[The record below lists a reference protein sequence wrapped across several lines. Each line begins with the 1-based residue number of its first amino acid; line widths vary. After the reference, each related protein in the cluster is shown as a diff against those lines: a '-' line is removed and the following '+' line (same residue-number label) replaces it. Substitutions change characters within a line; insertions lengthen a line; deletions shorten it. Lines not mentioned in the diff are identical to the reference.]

1 MLGSQFYCLATQET
15 LFQIAIDKSVLY
27 QKTNCYK
34 GKKLLIEDDEDA
46 PPTKYVKARLCPFFK
61 HEHEA
66 LKQKT
71 ELTNLDWYVMK
82 RFYILKEHYSSL
94 ERIEKPHADAI
105 HHENG

>member
-1 MLGSQFYCLATQET
+1 
-15 LFQIAIDKSVLY
+15 
-27 QKTNCYK
+27 
-34 GKKLLIEDDEDA
+34 LLIEDDEDA